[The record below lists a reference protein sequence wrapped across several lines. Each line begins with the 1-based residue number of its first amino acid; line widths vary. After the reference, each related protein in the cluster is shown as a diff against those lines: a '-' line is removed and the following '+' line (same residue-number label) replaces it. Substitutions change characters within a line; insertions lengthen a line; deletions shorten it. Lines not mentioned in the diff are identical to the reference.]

1 MNEQIKSEGMA
12 CQNKREEIRDDI
24 RNREKKT
31 NPKTIQADK
40 RKEKLTKRT
49 KRLRSVFCFFFK

>member
-12 CQNKREEIRDDI
+12 CQNKREETYGI
-24 RNREKKT
+24 EKKKT